1 MTCQSTLALLED
13 FVDKELTTE
22 QQAQIEKHIT
32 ACDKCRAEYESAIVL
47 KELLQNRKT
56 PDPGQDYWLETTSL
70 IRARTVDSIA
80 PPSEATRAV
89 DRRSYDR
96 NAFVRSLVSVAASLV
111 ILFSALLL
119 GSTHKQHLADIG
131 TTEAPVF
138 VSVPLE
144 EVVASDNITIVTV
157 EEKALVSK
165 GMLLLGAPGILG
177 RFAPP
182 TGLAQVAGSTF

>member
-80 PPSEATRAV
+80 PPSEATGAV